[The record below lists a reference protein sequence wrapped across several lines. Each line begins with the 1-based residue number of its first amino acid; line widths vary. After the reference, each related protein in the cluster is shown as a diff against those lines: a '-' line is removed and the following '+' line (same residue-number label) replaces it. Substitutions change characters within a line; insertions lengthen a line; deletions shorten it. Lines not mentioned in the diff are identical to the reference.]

1 MPLVTGQVKFQEES
15 PKFSSAMLTVK
26 LADVSL
32 ADAPSQVIAIHTQW
46 VGAENINAL
55 TFELTPNGNT
65 PEINPRSTYSVS
77 AHISLHPNDN
87 PSEIRQGDYLTTQ
100 IYPVLTQGNPTSID
114 VEVTYIG

>member
-1 MPLVTGQVKFQEES
+1 MALVTGQVKFQQEP
-15 PKFSSAMLTVK
+15 PKFSSALLTVK
-26 LADVSL
+26 LSDVSL
-32 ADAPSQVIAIHTQW
+32 ADAPSQVIAIHTQSI
-46 VGAENINAL
+46 GAEDINTL

-65 PEINPRSTYSVS
+65 PEINPKSTYSVS

-100 IYPVLTQGNPTSID
+100 IYPVLTQGHPTTIG